1 MIKHVNVTQ
10 SLVMMTAQSKFVLM
24 TATKTEYACRNLSRE
39 FANVTKDTMVQI
51 VHSNV
56 TKIAPIEGHVSE
68 EFAFVKKGLA
78 EKHVKEIRLVKKT
91 VMDMANV

>member
-1 MIKHVNVTQ
+1 
-10 SLVMMTAQSKFVLM
+10 
-24 TATKTEYACRNLSRE
+24 
-39 FANVTKDTMVQI
+39 
-51 VHSNV
+51 V

-78 EKHVKEIRLVKKT
+78 EKRVKEILLVKKT